1 MPDYTLLHVDS
12 SDGTLLARVTC
23 AEFDFNSTRVFGDE
37 VVRLAASSPASAIVL
52 DFSDVS
58 FMASLTLGKL
68 VELANGF
75 RSERRRVAIC
85 GLAPNI
91 RDMMTRSAI
100 GALFEIHADAAS
112 ARRGLN

>member
-1 MPDYTLLHVDS
+1 MPDYALLRVDS
-12 SDGTLLARVTC
+12 SDGALVARVTC
-23 AEFDFNSTRVFGDE
+23 TEFDFSSTRVFGDE
-37 VVRLAASSPASAIVL
+37 VVRLAASSPGRAIVL

-91 RDMMTRSAI
+91 REMLARSAI

-112 ARRGLN
+112 ARKKLN